1 MTLSIIPAVNADIA
15 DLHPVIERAYRG
27 DAARTGWTHEADLLE
42 GERTDPDTLV
52 AILRDPASQLL
63 IARDGDRV
71 IGCVQIT
78 DKGDG
83 LAYLGLLC
91 IDPVLQ
97 AGGLGKQLI
106 AAAERHASATFG
118 ATAMEMTVIQQRLEL
133 IAYYERRG
141 YAATGEIRDFPIV
154 LTPPFFLTVL
164 SKPLEQ
170 DSA

>member
-1 MTLSIIPAVNADIA
+1 MMLSIEPAVIA
-15 DLHPVIERAYRG
+15 DLDQLHPVIERAYRG
-27 DAARTGWTHEADLLE
+27 DAARAGWTHEADLLE
-42 GERTDPDTLV
+42 GQRTDTATLEN
-52 AILRDPASQLL
+52 ILRDPASRLL

-78 DKGDG
+78 NKGDG

-106 AAAERHASATFG
+106 AAAERHAAATFG

-141 YAATGEIRDFPIV
+141 YVATGEIRDFPIV
-154 LTPPFFLTVL
+154 LTPPFFMTVL
-164 SKPLEQ
+164 VKPLER